1 MIVSIQNLFHSNLR
15 DSLINNLKFNFS
27 VALKLTTGIDF

>member
-15 DSLINNLKFNFS
+15 DSLINNIKFIFS
-27 VALKLTTGIDF
+27 VALKLAAGIEF